1 MKTILYINT
10 VACMGLMLLA
20 LWAFG
25 HRDITETQ
33 FVVTVLASVFMGV
46 LSLYGAETSTND

>member
-1 MKTILYINT
+1 MKTILYFNT

-33 FVVTVLASVFMGV
+33 FIVTVLASVFMGV
-46 LSLYGAETSTND
+46 LSLYGAETSTNN